1 MQAQKFG
8 AEMAIPVEVTGL
20 DCGVSP
26 FSLTLTNGRIVKA
39 LAVVVASGA
48 RYRRP
53 DIPRLQEF
61 EGRGIWYWASPIEAR
76 MCRREEIAL
85 VGGGNSAGQAAV
97 FLSSFAA
104 KISMLVRADSLAS
117 SMSRYLIERI
127 EARPNIE
134 LLCRTEIVALTG
146 TPEGRLERV
155 RWRDASAGIET
166 ERAIRN
172 VFLFIGA
179 DPATNWLRA
188 CGVGLDAKGFVLTGS
203 QAGVGDGATTGKHRP
218 PLPLESN
225 VPGVFAAG
233 DARSGSVKRVGGA
246 IGEGAAVVA
255 QLHSYLAAS
264 RLQQATQ
271 SST

>member
-1 MQAQKFG
+1 
-8 AEMAIPVEVTGL
+8 MAIPVEVTGL

-26 FSLTLTNGRIVKA
+26 ISLTLANGRIVRV

-97 FLSSFAA
+97 FLFGYAA

-146 TPEGRLERV
+146 RPEGRLERV
-155 RWRDASAGIET
+155 RWRDASARMET

-188 CGVGLDAKGFVLTGS
+188 CGVGLDAKGFVETGPTS
-203 QAGVGDGATTGKHRP
+203 AATNGKIRE

-225 VPGVFAAG
+225 VPGVFAVG
-233 DARSGSVKRVGGA
+233 DARSGSAKRVGA
-246 IGEGAAVVA
+246 P
-255 QLHSYLAAS
+255 LAKGRPSS
-264 RLQQATQ
+264 RSCTVFSRRDDRKRPLKAPH
-271 SST
+271 